1 MRDDGPNYCGDFM
14 KVLLVATNQAER
26 YMARMVVRPLPIGLA
41 YLAASIDV
49 EKHQL
54 QVLDLMFSD
63 DAIADVDAA
72 IKGFQPDIVGLSIR
86 NLDNQSYLN
95 PVSHLPI
102 VRDIVSRIHSI
113 SKATVVCGGPA
124 FSILPVECFEFLEA
138 DLGLAG
144 DAVESFANL
153 IDRLENGTGYE
164 DIPGLVYREN
174 GQVLVRDRGAP
185 SDFSTSPKLD
195 LLDISRYDKAG
206 FGIGVVTK
214 LAPYYYPTT
223 DREGQSGIDDWRIR
237 PVDEVIEE
245 IHRLRDDFGIRKV
258 FFIDTG
264 FNIPLDNGKA
274 LCKALIASDLRIR
287 WNSYLRTGDC
297 DNEMIEL
304 MKSSGCSLV
313 LMAGRGGH
321 IHESELEGHL
331 EDTRRLVT
339 LCRDSDLP
347 FTLSFDFG
355 EPGETESSVNGKL
368 AFLDEVDPPFA
379 TLRVGTRILPGT
391 TIANAALEERLIAS
405 EAELIRPI
413 FYIASAVKDWV
424 VERLRDDANRHPRW
438 NLI

>member
-1 MRDDGPNYCGDFM
+1 M
-14 KVLLVATNQAER
+14 KVLLVATNHAEH
-26 YMARMVVRPLPIGLA
+26 YMSRMVVRPLPIGLA

-49 EKHQL
+49 EKRQL

-63 DAIADVDAA
+63 DALRDVDAA
-72 IKGFQPDIVGLSIR
+72 IKGFNPDVVGLSIR

-95 PVSHLPI
+95 PVWHLPA
-102 VRDIVSRIHSI
+102 VRDMVRQIRSV
-113 SKATVVCGGPA
+113 SKATIVCGGPA
-124 FSILPVECFEFLEA
+124 FSILPSECFEFLEA

-144 DAVESFANL
+144 DAVESFTAL
-153 IDRLENGTGYE
+153 IDRLECGASCE

-174 GQVLVRDRGAP
+174 GRVLMQERGAP

-195 LLDISRYDKAG
+195 LLDISRYSKAG

-223 DREGQSGIDDWRIR
+223 DQDEQAGIEDWRIR

-245 IHRLRDDFGIRKV
+245 IRGLGGDFGIRKV
-258 FFIDTG
+258 FFIDSG
-264 FNIPLDNGKA
+264 FNIPLDYGKA
-274 LCKALIASDLRIR
+274 LCKALIASDLGIR

-297 DNEMIEL
+297 DREMVEL

-321 IHESELEGHL
+321 VHESELESHL
-331 EDTRRLVT
+331 ADTRRLAT
-339 LCRDSDLP
+339 LCHDSGLP

-355 EPGETESSVNGKL
+355 EPGETELSVNRKL
-368 AFLDEVDPPFA
+368 ALLDEIDPAFA

-391 TIANAALEERLIAS
+391 TIANAALEERLIVS

-413 FYIASAVKDWV
+413 FYIASAVKNWI
-424 VERLRDDANRHPRW
+424 VERLRDEANGHPRW

>member
-1 MRDDGPNYCGDFM
+1 M

-26 YMARMVVRPLPIGLA
+26 YMSRMVVRPLPIGLA
-41 YLAASIDV
+41 YLAASIDE

-63 DAIADVDAA
+63 DALADVDAA
-72 IKGFQPDIVGLSIR
+72 VKCFQPDVVGLSIR
-86 NLDNQSYLN
+86 NLDNQSYLD
-95 PVSHLPI
+95 SEWHLPS
-102 VRDIVSRIHSI
+102 VRDVVRRIRSV
-113 SKATVVCGGPA
+113 SKATIVCGGPA
-124 FSILPVECFEFLEA
+124 FSILPTECFEFLEA
-138 DLGLAG
+138 DFGLAG

-153 IDRLENGTGYE
+153 LDRLECEESCE

-174 GQVLVRDRGAP
+174 GRVLTHEKGTA

-223 DREGQSGIDDWRIR
+223 DRDEQTGIEDWRIR
-237 PVDEVIEE
+237 PVDEVVEE
-245 IHRLRDDFGIRKV
+245 IRGLRGDFGIRKV
-258 FFIDTG
+258 FFIDSG
-264 FNIPLDNGKA
+264 FNIPLEYGKA
-274 LCKALIASDLRIR
+274 LCKALIGSDVQIR

-297 DNEMIEL
+297 DKEMIEL
-304 MKSSGCSLV
+304 MKGSGCSLV

-321 IHESELEGHL
+321 VHESELEGHL
-331 EDTRRLVT
+331 ADTRRLAA
-339 LCRDSDLP
+339 LCHDSDLP

-355 EPGETESSVNGKL
+355 EPGETESSVNRKL
-368 AFLDEVDPPFA
+368 ALLDEIEPAFA

-391 TIANAALEERLIAS
+391 TIANAALEERLIES

-413 FYIASAVKDWV
+413 FYIASAVKDWI
-424 VERLRDDANRHPRW
+424 VERLRDEAYGHPRW

>member
-1 MRDDGPNYCGDFM
+1 M

-41 YLAASIDV
+41 YLAASIDA

-63 DAIADVDAA
+63 DALTDVDAVV
-72 IKGFQPDIVGLSIR
+72 KNFQPDVIGLSIR

-95 PVSHLPI
+95 TIWHLPAI
-102 VRDIVSRIHSI
+102 RDMVRRIRSV
-113 SKATVVCGGPA
+113 SKATIVCGGPA
-124 FSILPVECFEFLEA
+124 FSILPSECFEFLEA
-138 DLGLAG
+138 DIGLAG
-144 DAVESFANL
+144 DAVKSFADL
-153 IDRLENGTGYE
+153 IDRLGSGTSCE

-174 GQVLVRDRGAP
+174 GRVLARDRGAP
-185 SDFSTSPKLD
+185 ADFSISPKLD

-245 IHRLRDDFGIRKV
+245 IRVLRGDFGIRKV
-258 FFIDTG
+258 FFIDSG
-264 FNIPLDNGKA
+264 FNIPLDYGKA
-274 LCKALIASDLRIR
+274 LCKELIASDLGIR
-287 WNSYLRTGDC
+287 WNSYLRTGEC
-297 DNEMIEL
+297 DGEMIGL

-313 LMAGRGGH
+313 LMAGRGGR
-321 IHESELEGHL
+321 IHANELEGHL
-331 EDTRRLVT
+331 AETRRLVS

-347 FTLSFDFG
+347 FMLSFDFG
-355 EPGETESSVNGKL
+355 EPGETESSVNEKL
-368 AFLDEVDPPFA
+368 AFLEEVNPPFA

-391 TIANAALEERLIAS
+391 TIASAALEERLIAS

-413 FYIASAVKDWV
+413 FYITGAVKDWI
-424 VERLRDDANRHPRW
+424 VERLRDEANRHPRW

>member
-1 MRDDGPNYCGDFM
+1 M

-72 IKGFQPDIVGLSIR
+72 IKSFQPDIVGLSIR

-95 PVSHLPI
+95 PVWHLPA
-102 VRDIVSRIHSI
+102 VRDMVRRIHSV

-124 FSILPVECFEFLEA
+124 FSILPAECFEFLEA
-138 DLGLAG
+138 DIGLSG
-144 DAVESFANL
+144 DAVESFADL
-153 IDRLENGTGYE
+153 IDRLESGTGYE

-174 GQVLVRDRGAP
+174 GQVLVRDRGVL

-195 LLDISRYDKAG
+195 LLDISRYNKAG

-223 DREGQSGIDDWRIR
+223 DREGQSSIDDWRIR

-245 IHRLRDDFGIRKV
+245 IRRLRDEFGIRKV

-274 LCKALIASDLRIR
+274 LCKALIASDLQIR

-297 DNEMIEL
+297 DHEMIEL

-321 IHESELEGHL
+321 VHESELEGHL
-331 EDTRRLVT
+331 DDTRRLVA
-339 LCRDSDLP
+339 LCRDSDLH

-368 AFLDEVDPPFA
+368 AFLDEVDPAFA

-391 TIANAALEERLIAS
+391 TIASAALEERLIAS

-413 FYIASAVKDWV
+413 FYIASSVKDWV